1 MSGSEDF
8 PAERGEIRKA
18 DAGLGSEPWAVR
30 GLLHAYDA
38 KVAENENL
46 RAAAHYA
53 RATLR
58 GMLSDPNVT
67 RSIDLRPEIEMLDRA
82 LAREKVPDAMP

>member
-1 MSGSEDF
+1 MTDHADTIRDDTDHIEAAIGRVPYRDGVLAKAQLDALL
-8 PAERGEIRKA
+8 AESQRLRG
-18 DAGLGSEPWAVR
+18 
-30 GLLHAYDA
+30 
-38 KVAENENL
+38 
-46 RAAAHYA
+46 AALYA

-82 LAREKVPDAMP
+82 LAGEKVPDAMP